1 MQNLTSKL
9 ILSFLN
15 VAIIFIL
22 FSSKTM
28 FELTQS
34 LFGSIFTVAFK
45 GCPTTAGLLLH
56 GLLFALLNS
65 YIHNLLFS
73 VESKLELYENDKK
86 KKY

>member
-15 VAIIFIL
+15 IAIIFIL

>member
-1 MQNLTSKL
+1 
-9 ILSFLN
+9 
-15 VAIIFIL
+15 
-22 FSSKTM
+22 M

>member
-56 GLLFALLNS
+56 GLLFALLNT
-65 YIHNLLFS
+65 YIHNLLYS

>member
-1 MQNLTSKL
+1 MQNLTTKVVF
-9 ILSFLN
+9 SFLN
-15 VAIIFIL
+15 LAIIFII

-28 FELTQS
+28 YELTQS

-56 GLLFALLNS
+56 GIIFALLNS
-65 YIHNLLFS
+65 YIHNLLYS
-73 VESKLELYENDKK
+73 LETKLEFYQNDKK

>member
-9 ILSFLN
+9 VLSFLN
-15 VAIIFIL
+15 IAIIFIL